1 MQAIGATVT
10 GTVRDAD
17 TGRPLPGAVAVLG
30 DAGLTT
36 VTDSAGRYVLRD
48 VPPGP
53 HHLSIHQLGYA
64 ERNLHALVPRS
75 GRLEINVSLTPD
87 PIRLPA
93 VEVRSAAAVRGAET
107 RGEGPFPDRRLSAA
121 AIRNHPLLTEAD
133 VFHALTGVEAVARPE
148 APSGL
153 HVRGGAAEQTAYL
166 LDGIPVFS
174 PYHAAGMFSAWNPD
188 AIEDIALL
196 SSAPSP
202 ALPDVLSGVVVA
214 TTRPPGLRLRTQG
227 SLGTTQ
233 ARITVDGPAGFLGA
247 GFVVSLRSG
256 YPGFLAQPGD
266 RSHLRGETGD
276 WLGKIEAPAF
286 GGLLRLLAW
295 ESEDEL
301 DASAVAE
308 PGTDTSRNRFGW
320 QSRSLGFAWSR
331 DWPGGLAFE
340 MRGWSAG
347 SSAGATWPGAAGGAS
362 GLDNERRDE
371 GFLLE
376 VTRDG
381 GGHSTSAGVRLERSR
396 TSYRVDGDE
405 APPFSLDS
413 RTPVSAAFV
422 RHTRPLGPHNL
433 LEASASVMAVDGE
446 LHWGPRV
453 RIAWD
458 AAELLTLSGSWAR
471 LHQFAQSLR
480 NAESVTGAIFPVD
493 LYVGAGAPGVPVA
506 SNSQWVFAADYRPG
520 PGIRIAAQAYTV
532 RSNGLLLSAPRAGGP
547 FATGAFE
554 TGTGRSRGLS
564 IEGAFSASRV
574 GVLAGWTW
582 QDVRLLY
589 PDTGYVPDHGARQL
603 LETGIIVFPSA
614 SSSIRLG
621 IAGAFGRRATAVTGA
636 FEWES
641 CNLLDRGC
649 EFGGTPITS
658 AETLGGTPLPAYLRL
673 DLGVRKH
680 WHLELGG
687 RDALLGAF
695 ASFTNLLGRRNL
707 LTVATDP
714 LTGERT
720 QIEMRPRAPLAV
732 GLDWWF

>member
-1 MQAIGATVT
+1 M
-10 GTVRDAD
+10 
-17 TGRPLPGAVAVLG
+17 G
-30 DAGLTT
+30 DARLTT
-36 VTDSAGRYVLRD
+36 VTDDAGRYVFRD
-48 VPPGP
+48 VPAGP
-53 HHLSIHQLGYA
+53 QHLAVRQLGYA
-64 ERNLHALVPRS
+64 ERTLHALVPRS
-75 GRLEINVSLTPD
+75 GRLEIDLALTPD

-93 VEVRSAAAVRGAET
+93 VEVRGAAAVRGAET
-107 RGEGPFPDRRLSAA
+107 RGDGPFPDRRLSAA
-121 AIRNHPLLTEAD
+121 AVRNHPLLTEAD

-214 TTRPPGLRLRTQG
+214 TTRAPGARLRAQG

-233 ARITVDGPAGFLGA
+233 ARVTVDGPAGFRDA
-247 GFVVSLRSG
+247 GFALSLRSG
-256 YPGFLAQPGD
+256 YPAIVAPRD
-266 RSHLRGETGD
+266 DPSHLRGETGD
-276 WLGKIEAPAF
+276 WLGKVEAPAF
-286 GGLLRLLAW
+286 GGRLRLLGYG
-295 ESEDEL
+295 SEDEI
-301 DASAVAE
+301 DAAVDA
-308 PGTDTSRNRFGW
+308 DTPAPETGRNRFDW

-331 DWPGGLAFE
+331 DGPGDLAFAL
-340 MRGWSAG
+340 RGWSAG
-347 SSAGATWPGAAGGAS
+347 SSAGATWPGAGGGATA
-362 GLDNERRDE
+362 LDSERRDA

-376 VTRDG
+376 VTREG
-381 GGHSTSAGVRLERSR
+381 GGRSTSAGVRLERSR
-396 TSYRVDGDE
+396 SSYRVDGGG
-405 APPFSLDS
+405 APAFSLDS

-422 RHTRPLGPHNL
+422 RHTRPLGPRTT
-433 LEASASVMAVDGE
+433 LEAAASLMAVDGE
-446 LHWGPRV
+446 LHWGPRA
-453 RIAWD
+453 RIAWA
-458 AAELLTLSGSWAR
+458 AAEPLTLSGSWAR

-480 NAESVTGAIFPVD
+480 NAESVAGAIFPVD

-520 PGIRIAAQAYTV
+520 PGVRIAAQAYTV
-532 RSNGLLLSAPRAGGP
+532 RANGLLLSAPRAGGP

-564 IEGAFSASRV
+564 IEGAFSASRA

-582 QDVRLLY
+582 QDVRLQY
-589 PDTGYVPDHGARQL
+589 RDASYNPDHGATQL
-603 LETGIIVFPSA
+603 VEAGIIVFPSA
-614 SSSIRLG
+614 SSSVRLG
-621 IAGAFGRRATAVTGA
+621 IAGALGRRATAVTGA

-649 EFGGTPITS
+649 EFGGTPVTS
-658 AETLGGTPLPAYLRL
+658 AESLGGTRLPAYLRL

-687 RDALLGAF
+687 RDAVLGAF

-707 LTVATDP
+707 LTVAIDP

-720 QIEMRPRAPLAV
+720 QIEMRPRAPLAI